1 MAVIRMA
8 DGPIVT
14 VGHVKPSRPDFQV
27 VGAFNAGVAQLGDEV
42 ILLLRVAEMPL
53 QPESGAVLVPMLDE
67 SGGRLELVRLAADD
81 PNYDFADS
89 RVIKGYDGSYAY
101 LTSMSHL
108 RAARSRDGVRF
119 VVDETPALFPSGE
132 DEAWGIED
140 PRITQ
145 MGDKYYITY
154 SAVSSRGVGVGLA
167 ATRDFVSYERL
178 GMILPP
184 ENKDAMFFPERING
198 KYYMLHRPV
207 PKSIGAPE
215 MWVAESPDLLH
226 WGGHR
231 YLMGLRPG
239 LWDGGRIGGGAVPI
253 RTDRGWLALYHGAD
267 ADSRYCMGAAL
278 LDLDD
283 PARVLARSRVPIL
296 APEADYE
303 VNGFFG
309 KVVFSCGAILAG
321 DTIRMYYGAADEVM
335 ARADIPLADIWD
347 SF

>member
-1 MAVIRMA
+1 MSVIRMA
-8 DGPIVT
+8 GGPVVT
-14 VGHVKPSRPDFQV
+14 VGHVKPSRPDFQA
-27 VGAFNAGVAQLGDEV
+27 VGAFNAGVAVLGDET

-53 QPESGAVLVPMLDE
+53 QPESGAVLVPMLSE
-67 SGGRLELVRLAADD
+67 QGTELELVRLLADD
-81 PNYDFADS
+81 PNYDFSDS
-89 RVIKGYDGSYAY
+89 RVIKWYDGSYAY

-108 RAARSRDGVRF
+108 RIARSLDGERF
-119 VVDETPALFPSGE
+119 VVDERPAMFPTGE
-132 DEAWGIED
+132 AEAWGIED

-145 MGDKYYITY
+145 LEDTYYITY

-167 ATRDFVSYERL
+167 KTRDFVDFERS

-184 ENKDAMFFPERING
+184 ENKDAMFFPERIGG

-207 PKSIGAPE
+207 PRSIGAPE
-215 MWVAESPDLLH
+215 MWIAESPDLLH

-253 RTDRGWLALYHGAD
+253 RTDRGWLVLYHGAD

-283 PARVLARSRVPIL
+283 PARVLARSRVPLL

-321 DTIRMYYGAADEVM
+321 DTVRMYYGAADEVM
-335 ARADIPLADIWD
+335 ARADIPLADIWA

>member
-1 MAVIRMA
+1 MSVIRMA
-8 DGPIVT
+8 GGPIVT

-27 VGAFNAGVAQLGDEV
+27 VGAFNAGVAELGGEV

-67 SGGRLELVRLAADD
+67 QGKQLTLVRLSADD

-89 RVIKGYDGSYAY
+89 RVIKGRDGSYAY

-108 RAARSRDGVRF
+108 RIARSQDGEHF
-119 VVDETPALFPSGE
+119 VVDEAPALFPTGE

-145 MGDKYYITY
+145 MEGTYYITY

-167 ATRDFVSYERL
+167 TTRDFVSFERKGL
-178 GMILPP
+178 ILPP
-184 ENKDAMFFPERING
+184 ENKDAMFFPERIGG

-207 PKSIGAPE
+207 PRSIGAPE
-215 MWVAESPDLLH
+215 MWIAESPDLLH
-226 WGGHR
+226 WGRHR

-239 LWDGGRIGGGAVPI
+239 HWDGGRIGGGAVPI
-253 RTDRGWLALYHGAD
+253 RTDRGWLVLYHGAD
-267 ADSRYCMGAAL
+267 SDSRYCMGAAL
-278 LDLDD
+278 LDLED
-283 PARVLARSRVPIL
+283 PGRVLARSRVPIL

-309 KVVFSCGAILAG
+309 KVVFSCGVILAG
-321 DTIRMYYGAADEVM
+321 DTVRMYYGAADEVM
-335 ARADIPLADIWD
+335 ARADIPLADIWA